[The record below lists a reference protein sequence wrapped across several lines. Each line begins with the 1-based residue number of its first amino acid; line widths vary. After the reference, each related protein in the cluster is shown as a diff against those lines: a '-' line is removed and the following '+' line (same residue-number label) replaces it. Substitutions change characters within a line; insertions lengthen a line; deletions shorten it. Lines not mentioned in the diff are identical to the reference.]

1 MRRWKLLCKE
11 NGTMTIKEVS
21 QKWFVLKT
29 EGLVFFG
36 YSRGHVMQKYRAWVR
51 EYDLKQMRTRT

>member
-11 NGTMTIKEVS
+11 NVSMTIK
-21 QKWFVLKT
+21 QITDRWFVLKT

-36 YSRGHVMQKYRAWVR
+36 YSRGHVLHKYHAWVR
-51 EYDLKQMRTRT
+51 EYDLKQIRNT